1 MNTPTESYK
10 LDAPLDSPAKA
21 QNINSIITLNAS
33 AITKRYSNEAVLK
46 GVTLKCSSGEVL
58 LLIGPNGAGKS
69 TLLRILAGLSRPDSG
84 EVAIRSNGTNQGCM
98 VGYAGH
104 HSGLYSKLTL
114 KENLDLYA
122 RLCGVTEVELANTI
136 KKWGLERFNERLLEE
151 LSRGTQSK
159 ASLVR
164 AFMARPRII
173 LLDEPSSNLDDSA
186 LEILKD
192 EITTHVAR
200 GGLAIVATH
209 DTARLKSIA
218 TRAIELFSGSIIG

>member
-1 MNTPTESYK
+1 MNNPTESYK
-10 LDAPLDSPAKA
+10 LDTPLEGPDKA
-21 QNINSIITLNAS
+21 QRIDSLITLNAS
-33 AITKRYSNEAVLK
+33 AVTKRYSNEAVLK

-58 LLIGPNGAGKS
+58 LLTGPNGAGKS

-84 EVAIRSNGTNQGCM
+84 EVSIRRNGTNQGCL

-122 RLCGVTEVELANTI
+122 RLCRAPEVELANTI
-136 KKWGLERFNERLLEE
+136 KKWGLESFNQRLLEE

-164 AFMARPRII
+164 AFMGKPQVL

-186 LEILKD
+186 LEILRE
-192 EITTHVAR
+192 EITSQISR
-200 GGLAIVATH
+200 GGIAIIATH
-209 DTARLKSIA
+209 DTARLGSIA
-218 TRAIELFSGSIIG
+218 TRRIELCRGAIIG